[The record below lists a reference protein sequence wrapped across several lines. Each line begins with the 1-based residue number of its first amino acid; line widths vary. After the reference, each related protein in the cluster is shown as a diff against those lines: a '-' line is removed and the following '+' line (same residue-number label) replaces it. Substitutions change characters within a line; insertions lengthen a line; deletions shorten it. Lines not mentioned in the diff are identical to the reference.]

1 MYQPVQVLRDF
12 ELLREWGRGGLG
24 IVYEAGQ
31 VSLSRKVAV
40 VAVHMITD

>member
-1 MYQPVQVLRDF
+1 MLM
-12 ELLREWGRGGLG
+12 LLLST